1 MKKLLLIA
9 AVMFA
14 FSACVNE
21 DTDWNGVQQTG
32 SEEVGYLYF
41 GEGGLQVAVDQEV
54 GDGDVEPRAASRSSL
69 TRASE
74 AADGSY
80 TIQIFDATGKRVHE
94 FPYSEL
100 QSKYTTDDIEGNSV
114 TGIKLPV
121 GKYTIKAFSAPTP
134 NYSATPQY
142 EATKQITLIKGT
154 QSNVELV
161 CKLSSV
167 KVTVTFDPIMAD
179 VIEATRTSV
188 LVRLDEEGIEESNRS
203 QYTYEGYAD
212 KAALTKGHDAVT
224 PIYLRPQAPSEEG
237 NSPLNLY
244 LTTLYGKQLDA
255 QGNVLQEGTQISL
268 QKLFVAN
275 ACAGEWRKV
284 TIKLDHG
291 TDGTVYFEVE
301 VETWVYNELIDV
313 TQSTYAVSGTIVED
327 EIPDVTDAPKIEW
340 VGGNI
345 AEPLTLE
352 EDMFENGTYKGN
364 VNIMVST
371 KQPIKKIFLAAT
383 SDNSSLNNSFVDM
396 GMVVAADSH
405 GLDLTTVT
413 GTTEIVLNSWGFP
426 VGASIVGVKELLFD
440 LAGLM
445 TSLQKSYQGNHTFS
459 LTVVDEKNNT
469 STTTLSVTSGVEP
482 ETSVIW
488 PDHDMNDRYLMDDEL
503 KMNLEIYAKGGAKN
517 LFVEIGGTLGPEVE
531 KVGIPLTFDLT
542 NPGKLVK
549 VEKNQVCKNDDG
561 TYIYTDED
569 LATVLERFGFPT
581 GEKVIGKKKLP
592 FDISGF
598 KSMLG
603 IFPGYT
609 ADFNVRVV
617 DNNGGEAT
625 GSIKIEVPGSESNN

>member
-1 MKKLLLIA
+1 
-9 AVMFA
+9 MFA
-14 FSACVNE
+14 FTACINE
-21 DTDWNGVQQTG
+21 DTGWGGVQQMG

-54 GDGDVEPRAASRSSL
+54 GAGDVEPGAAARPSL

-80 TIQIFDATGKRVHE
+80 TIQIFDAAGTKVQE
-94 FPYSEL
+94 FAYGDL
-100 QSKYTTDDIEGNSV
+100 QSKYTTDNIEGNSV

-142 EATKQITLIKGT
+142 EAAKQVTIAKGK

-179 VIEATRTSV
+179 VIEATSTSV
-188 LVRLDEEGIEESNRS
+188 LVRLDEEGIEEANRS
-203 QYTYEGYAD
+203 QYTYTGYAD
-212 KAALTKGHDAVT
+212 KAALTASHDTVT
-224 PIYLRPQAPSEEG
+224 PIYLKPQAPSEEG

-244 LTTLYGKQLDA
+244 LSTLYGKQLDA

-291 TDGTVYFEVE
+291 TEGTVYFEVE
-301 VETWVYNELIDV
+301 VATWVYNELIDV
-313 TQSTYAVSGTIVED
+313 TQATYAVSGTIVEG
-327 EIPDVTDAPKIEW
+327 EIPDVTDAPKVEW
-340 VGGNI
+340 VGGDI
-345 AEPLTLE
+345 AEPLTLTE
-352 EDMFENGTYKGN
+352 EMFENGAYKGN
-364 VNIMVST
+364 VNILVST
-371 KQPIKKIFLAAT
+371 KQPIKKIYLAAT
-383 SDNSSLNNSFVDM
+383 SDNSSLNGSFTDM
-396 GMVVAADSH
+396 GMVATADSY
-405 GLDLTTVT
+405 GLDLTVVT
-413 GTTEIVLNSWGFP
+413 GTSEIVLNSWGFP
-426 VGASIVGVKELLFD
+426 VGASIAGVKELSFD

-488 PDHDMNDRYLMDDEL
+488 PDHDMSVRYEMNEEL
-503 KMNLEIYAKGGAKN
+503 KMNLDIYAKGGVKN

-531 KVGIPLTFDLT
+531 KVGIPLSFDLT

-549 VEKNQVCKNDDG
+549 VENNQACKNDDG

-569 LATVLERFGFPT
+569 LATVLQTFGFPT
-581 GEKVIGKKKLP
+581 GDAVIGKKKLP

-598 KSMLG
+598 KSMLKVFG
-603 IFPGYT
+603 GAT

-617 DNNGGEAT
+617 DNNGGEAS
-625 GSIKIEVPGSESNN
+625 GSIKIQVP